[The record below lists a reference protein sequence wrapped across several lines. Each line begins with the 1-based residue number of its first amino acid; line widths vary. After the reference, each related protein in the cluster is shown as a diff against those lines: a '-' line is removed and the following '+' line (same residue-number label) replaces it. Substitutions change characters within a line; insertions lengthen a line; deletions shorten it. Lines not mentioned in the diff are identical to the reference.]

1 MVALGNMEKKKPGS
15 SAIPKEKE
23 TADLT
28 KAFRRG

>member
-15 SAIPKEKE
+15 PAFFEREE

-28 KAFRRG
+28 KESRRG